1 MPPESPKP
9 TVTIRPETW
18 EELEQSVMDCRFCP
32 RLVQWREEMARKKR
46 RAYLEWEYWG
56 RPVPGFGDSN
66 ARLLVVGLAPAA
78 HGANRTGRMFTGD
91 SSGDFLYQALYR
103 AGFSNQPV
111 SHHRGDGLELRDIL
125 ISASVRC
132 APPDNK
138 PTREEIKTCRSFLI
152 AELNLLSELEGIVAL
167 GKIAFDNVLETY
179 RQLGHSLQRL
189 AFAHGAFYPLG
200 PGLPW
205 LLASYHPS
213 RQNTQ
218 TGRLTGEMFD
228 RIWRMARQLLE
239 NGGESFPLIT

>member
-1 MPPESPKP
+1 
-9 TVTIRPETW
+9 
-18 EELEQSVMDCRFCP
+18 MDCRRCP

-56 RPVPGFGDSN
+56 RPVPSFGDSN

-91 SSGDFLYQALYR
+91 SSGDFLYQALHR

-132 APPDNK
+132 APPNNQ

-152 AELNLLSELEGIVAL
+152 AELNLLSELKGIVAL

-179 RQLGHSLQRL
+179 RQLGHPFQRL
-189 AFAHGAFYPLG
+189 AFAHGAFYQLG

-239 NGGESFPLIT
+239 DGGEDPSAV